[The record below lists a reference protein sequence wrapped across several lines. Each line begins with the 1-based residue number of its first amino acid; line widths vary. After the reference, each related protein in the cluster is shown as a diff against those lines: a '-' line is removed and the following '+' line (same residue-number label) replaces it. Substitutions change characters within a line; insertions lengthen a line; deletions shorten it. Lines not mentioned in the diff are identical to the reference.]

1 MNREPDK
8 TKSIILL
15 NASIVL
21 FSFAGL
27 FGKWIDLPSM
37 SLTFYRVLFS
47 SLALGLFM
55 LITKMPFKVSGKR
68 DIGLLLLGGIFTTA
82 NWVS

>member
-8 TKSIILL
+8 TRSIILL

-27 FGKWIDLPSM
+27 FGKWIDLPVVYERTEVKEMTIEEISE
-37 SLTFYRVLFS
+37 
-47 SLALGLFM
+47 ALGYEV
-55 LITKMPFKVSGKR
+55 KVVK
-68 DIGLLLLGGIFTTA
+68 
-82 NWVS
+82 